1 MIAVLCFFLSFT
13 GGVEKS
19 WPGNPIILDGAVDP
33 SATNFIYFSSAF
45 GIYVFD
51 RQTQTW
57 FRINQAN
64 GLPDNQIE
72 AMGLDEGVL
81 WVATATGLASA
92 DVRINDWQV
101 HELPGRITGLA
112 FDDQYV
118 WVGGDF
124 GLKRFDKYSENWQDL
139 SPRPVRDLIWDRD
152 YLWIAVDSGIT
163 RYNRRFDKIEEV
175 PAAPGSQFDHII
187 NTPGRIWF
195 VGGGNWAAYRKADE
209 VWSSCAG
216 LPISGIASLG
226 DSLYVARQGRV
237 YYYEPKI
244 DNWVEFRGIEGL
256 DRVVGV
262 CVNADNLLAATD
274 AGLIVYNWRDRQWKT
289 YDTRNGLAQDSLR
302 AAYQQGNWTFA
313 VSDRD
318 IGFLDNQ
325 TGIWQSEE
333 YRPSGVR
340 REKIVYRDEA
350 GTHLRLD
357 RNLDLR
363 LQGRAFVS
371 YTGNRL
377 DSLIRNETVDL
388 SLIGQHSS
396 SRMVSLYY
404 DNSDKS
410 DTVYGG
416 SYRGRDRDL
425 LYRMDAGYLKSEY
438 YEMDMI
444 PQYYNRGGD
453 VKMRA
458 GPVGLDL
465 QSGQLKSAVRNDFF
479 TGRAIHKTI
488 QVMDINY
495 LGYVFY
501 YDDSIPKPWVRGSDT
516 IFIDDLDP
524 GNNTAATRNGF
535 TIGGLT
541 GDFDL
546 LLFGR
551 DYFIDYDR
559 GLIHFL
565 IPRSGGERIV
575 LDLNGSAYVLQ
586 TETRPGQTAENI
598 YFLGLDIIPSSFTIA
613 IEDTAGTD
621 HPLAGFGL
629 DRDFDGRVDPEFVNY
644 DLGLLIFPDPH
655 PFPDTFHVYTINGGY
670 DSYSNFYF
678 LTERPVLIGS
688 EKVYVDGELKTSG
701 VDYVVDYTSGIL
713 LFLRPD
719 VASDF
724 SEIQVQYAQRQRD
737 RADWFFSGQPVVS
750 AGPGLKIS
758 PGFTRLEGRDLISG
772 SAEVKAGAEDRD
784 LSLRLIPQ
792 AVLDNNRQ
800 WAQNHRFVGR
810 YRFLSVNARY
820 QGYSPEFDGL
830 GLEEGKYGRLQN
842 RVGFNARVEPLS
854 YVKIEGN
861 FQDEV
866 RLDSARAGRASRFL
880 TGEASYLN
888 PHSVGGFLSLGWNE
902 LPDYDNRIVRAGANY
917 ALGTAATRVQMNAQV
932 RNDDRRWNSGDKE
945 RDFGYLVNTN
955 VSLPVPVRVDGYYQC
970 DNVYLPG
977 QRDRRDQEMRGVVN
991 FDLVPGLY
999 CLTNYNLKARGYYQ
1013 SGAQEL
1019 SLISALYNNVNI
1031 APGKWFLPLSL
1042 VNFALGSGANRDE
1055 YLEDLSAGYR
1065 PPIFIFGPL
1074 DAVNISHVSA
1084 ANTYFGAV
1092 QVSPNAAVKL
1102 WLRRTLARNGLAY
1115 YGRPDL
1121 AVYNLDEAKIEF
1133 EPRELGYFLLS
1144 GYRRAQA
1151 GLPSETVDNLYGEWN
1166 RSWNITLRTKLVANY
1181 WISRNDYLP
1190 VVTDESES
1198 RAAGETMFRFG
1209 SGSLLSLKFGAR
1221 SHRELDGS
1229 TTYSLLPGAGFNLN
1243 LSAFIYV
1250 KFNWDAAVVWEGS
1263 TSHTG
1268 TLKITGQF

>member
-1 MIAVLCFFLSFT
+1 MTAVLFLILSLA

-19 WPGNPIILDGAVDP
+19 RAGNPVILDGAVDP
-33 SATNFIYFSSAF
+33 AAVNFIYFSSPF
-45 GIYVFD
+45 GIYIFD
-51 RQTQTW
+51 KQTQTW
-57 FRINQAN
+57 SRINQAN

-72 AMGLDEGVL
+72 VMGLDEGIL
-81 WVATATGLASA
+81 WVATGGGLASA
-92 DVRINDWQV
+92 DVRINDWQT
-101 HELPGRITGLA
+101 HPMSGRITGLA
-112 FDDQYV
+112 FDDRYV

-124 GLKRFDKYSENWQDL
+124 GLKRFDKYSDIWQDL
-139 SPRPVRDLIWDRD
+139 IPRPVRDLVQDRD
-152 YLWIAVDSGIT
+152 YFWIAVDSGVV
-163 RYNRRFDKIEEV
+163 RYNRHFEKIEEV
-175 PAAPGSQFDHII
+175 PAAPAVPFDNII
-187 NTPGRIWF
+187 NTPSRIWF
-195 VGGGNWAAYRKADE
+195 VGGGNLTAYRKADE
-209 VWSSCAG
+209 VWSSYAG
-216 LPISGIASLG
+216 LPVDGIANQG
-226 DSLYVARQGRV
+226 DSLYVASRGRI

-256 DRVVGV
+256 DGV
-262 CVNADNLLAATD
+262 ANIAVNSENLLAATD

-289 YDTRNGLAQDSLR
+289 YNTGNGLARDTIR
-302 AAYQQGNWTFA
+302 AAFQQGIWTFA
-313 VSDRD
+313 VSGLD
-318 IGFLDNQ
+318 IEFLDDQ
-325 TGIWQSEE
+325 TGIWQVEE
-333 YRPSGVR
+333 YRPSGLR

-350 GTHLRLD
+350 GSHLRLIRD
-357 RNLDLR
+357 LDVR
-363 LQGRAFVS
+363 VQGRAFIS
-371 YTGNRL
+371 YTGRRL
-377 DSLIRNETVDL
+377 DSLIQNETVNMK
-388 SLIGQHSS
+388 LIGQHSS
-396 SRMVSLYY
+396 NRLVSLYY
-404 DNSDKS
+404 DDSDKS

-425 LYRMDAGYLKSEY
+425 LYRIDAGYLKSKY
-438 YEMDMI
+438 FAMDMI

-458 GPVGLDL
+458 GPVSLGL

-501 YDDSIPKPWVRGSDT
+501 YDDSIPKPWARGSDT
-516 IFIDDLDP
+516 IFVDDLDP

-541 GDFDL
+541 GDFDPL
-546 LLFGR
+546 LSGR

-575 LDLNGSAYVLQ
+575 LNLNGSAYVLQ
-586 TETRPGQTAENI
+586 TETRPGQTAANI

-629 DRDFDGRVDPEFVNY
+629 DRDLDGRVDPEFINY

-655 PFPDTFHVYTINGGY
+655 PFLDTFHVYTINGGY

-724 SEIQVQYAQRQRD
+724 SEIQVQYTQRLRD
-737 RADWFFSGQPVVS
+737 RSDWFFSGQPVVS

-758 PGFTRLEGRDLISG
+758 PGYTLLENRNLYSG
-772 SAEVKAGAEDRD
+772 SAEFMAGAEDGD
-784 LSLRLIPQ
+784 FSLRLTPE
-792 AVLDNNRQ
+792 AVLDDKRQ

-810 YRFLSVNARY
+810 YRSVSVNLRY
-820 QGYSPEFDGL
+820 QGYAPEFAGL
-830 GLEEGKYGRLQN
+830 GLEQGKYGRLRN
-842 RVGFNARVEPLS
+842 LINFNARVEPFS
-854 YVKIEGN
+854 YIQFEGTYQKEDRWGLTN
-861 FQDEV
+861 
-866 RLDSARAGRASRFL
+866 LANSSRYL
-880 TGEASYLN
+880 TGKASYLN
-888 PHSVGGFLSLGWNE
+888 PRSVGGYISLGRNE
-902 LPDYDNRIVRAGANY
+902 LPDYDNQIVQAGANY
-917 ALGTAATRVQMNAQV
+917 AFGVKPARVKLNAQV
-932 RNDDRRWNSGDKE
+932 RNDDRRWNSGEKE

-999 CLTNYNLKARGYYQ
+999 CLTNYNLKINGYHQ

-1042 VNFALGSGANRDE
+1042 VNFALGSGANCDE

-1065 PPIFIFGPL
+1065 PPVFIFGPL
-1074 DAVNISHVSA
+1074 DASNISHVNA

-1092 QVSPNAAVKL
+1092 QVSPNTVVKL

-1133 EPRELGYFLLS
+1133 EPRDLGYFLLY

-1166 RSWNITLRTKLVANY
+1166 RSWNLTLRTKLVANY
-1181 WISRNDYLP
+1181 WIRRNDYLP

-1198 RAAGETMFRFG
+1198 KAAGETIFRFG
-1209 SGSLLSLKFGAR
+1209 SGALLSLKFGTR
-1221 SHRELDGS
+1221 RHRELDGS
-1229 TTYSLLPGAGFNLN
+1229 ATYSLLPGAGLNLN
-1243 LSAFIYV
+1243 LLAFIYV
-1250 KFNWDAAVVWEGS
+1250 QFNWDATVVWEGS